1 MQVHDDVHIE
11 GVMQRVGLVM
21 NLLDQEEENIDKVLD
36 NINAAHNVGWIVD
49 PTAYRDALHR
59 GDMDEAAELL
69 RSLKEPI
76 RVWREKIKPKVV
88 Q

>member
-1 MQVHDDVHIE
+1 MQVHSDVHLE

-21 NLLDQEEENIDKVLD
+21 NLLDSEEENIDKVLD
-36 NINAAHNVGWIVD
+36 NINAAHNVGWFLD
-49 PTAYRDALHR
+49 PTAYRDALYR

-69 RSLKEPI
+69 RALKEPI